1 MQPLELWGGVEC
13 TVNRVGSRF
22 FDQVRRTGHHDRPD
36 DISLLASTGI
46 SAVRYPVLWERV
58 APGKLTEAD
67 WSWTDDR
74 LARLRDHGVAP
85 IAGLVHHGSG
95 PAFTSLVDPRFPEL
109 LAAYAR
115 AVAERYPWVDRYTP
129 VNEPLTTARFSGLY
143 GHWYPHGRTRREFV
157 AALLNQVRGTML
169 AMQAVREV
177 NPAASLIQTEDAGRT
192 DSTPMLA
199 YQAAQ
204 DNHRR
209 WLTIDLLAGR
219 VVDTHPLWSWLLKAG
234 ASPTQLDWMAEHPC
248 PPDVIGLNYY
258 LTSDRYLDESLE
270 FYPVWSHGGNGRHR
284 YADIE
289 AVRAHSGTF
298 AGHERILTE
307 AWDRYGLPVALTEVH
322 AGGSREDQMRWLAR
336 AWQGAERARQ
346 AGASVPAITL
356 WSMFGSVDW
365 NSLCVQCNDVYEG
378 GVFDVRSNPPR
389 PTALGRVARALA
401 TGGELEPLAHQPGWW
416 ERPERLHWGRPVRRK
431 LTHDAPQAPIL
442 IAGGYG
448 ILGLAFA
455 AACAERA
462 LPHAAL
468 GRQDLDVTDPASIQ
482 AAIERWRP
490 WAIVNA
496 AGYGR
501 VDDAERDPDA
511 CLELNADAPAALATA
526 CAGSGI
532 RLVTFSCDLVFDG
545 QLRRPYVETD
555 TPHPLNVYGIA
566 KLVGEARVRDILP
579 EALIVRT
586 SALFGPPSPDSFI
599 SGILRDL
606 AEGRTC
612 RAADDALTSP
622 TYVPDLAHA
631 TLELLIDHAQ
641 GLWHLANRGEITW
654 LGLARLAA
662 ERAGLSPDRVRPI
675 APGQLQLAAPR
686 PAYSALGSSRG
697 VLLPSLESA
706 VGRYIETAGTRVTQ
720 RQLG

>member
-1 MQPLELWGGVEC
+1 
-13 TVNRVGSRF
+13 
-22 FDQVRRTGHHDRPD
+22 
-36 DISLLASTGI
+36 
-46 SAVRYPVLWERV
+46 
-58 APGKLTEAD
+58 
-67 WSWTDDR
+67 
-74 LARLRDHGVAP
+74 
-85 IAGLVHHGSG
+85 
-95 PAFTSLVDPRFPEL
+95 
-109 LAAYAR
+109 
-115 AVAERYPWVDRYTP
+115 
-129 VNEPLTTARFSGLY
+129 
-143 GHWYPHGRTRREFV
+143 
-157 AALLNQVRGTML
+157 
-169 AMQAVREV
+169 
-177 NPAASLIQTEDAGRT
+177 
-192 DSTPMLA
+192 
-199 YQAAQ
+199 
-204 DNHRR
+204 
-209 WLTIDLLAGR
+209 
-219 VVDTHPLWSWLLKAG
+219 
-234 ASPTQLDWMAEHPC
+234 
-248 PPDVIGLNYY
+248 
-258 LTSDRYLDESLE
+258 
-270 FYPVWSHGGNGRHR
+270 
-284 YADIE
+284 
-289 AVRAHSGTF
+289 
-298 AGHERILTE
+298 
-307 AWDRYGLPVALTEVH
+307 
-322 AGGSREDQMRWLAR
+322 
-336 AWQGAERARQ
+336 
-346 AGASVPAITL
+346 
-356 WSMFGSVDW
+356 MFGSVDW

-401 TGGELEPLAHQPGWW
+401 TGGELEPLVHQPGWW

-448 ILGLAFA
+448 TLGLAFA

-606 AEGRTC
+606 AEGRMC

-697 VLLPSLESA
+697 ALLPSLESA